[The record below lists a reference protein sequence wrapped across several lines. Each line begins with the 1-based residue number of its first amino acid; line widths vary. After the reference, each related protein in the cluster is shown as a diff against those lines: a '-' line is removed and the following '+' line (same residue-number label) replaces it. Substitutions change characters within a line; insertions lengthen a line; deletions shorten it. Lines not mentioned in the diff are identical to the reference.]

1 MSEKIPRLP
10 DEHLG
15 RAREIVAEKRTKQK
29 CKVCYDRGY
38 IGTNQDNMLVPC
50 SKCVDVEG
58 VMEGWRAYVAETP
71 ALKELYG
78 DYFEDEEEEEGTDEG
93 EDKGEGE
100 GEGESED
107 EGESEKS
114 DKG

>member
-15 RAREIVAEKRTKQK
+15 RAREIVGQKRTKQK

-50 SKCVDVEG
+50 SKCVDVDG

-78 DYFEDEEEEEGTDEG
+78 DYFEDEEEESTDESEG
-93 EDKGEGE
+93 EDKDEEEGGSE
-100 GEGESED
+100 ESD
-107 EGESEKS
+107 RS
-114 DKG
+114 

>member
-15 RAREIVAEKRTKQK
+15 RAREIVADKRTKQK

-78 DYFEDEEEEEGTDEG
+78 DYFEDEKEGNGDENEG
-93 EDKGEGE
+93 EDKDEEGGSKE
-100 GEGESED
+100 
-107 EGESEKS
+107 S
-114 DKG
+114 DKS

>member
-50 SKCVDVEG
+50 SKCVDVDG

-78 DYFEDEEEEEGTDEG
+78 DYFEDEEEESTDESEG
-93 EDKGEGE
+93 EDKDEEEG
-100 GEGESED
+100 GSE
-107 EGESEKS
+107 ES
-114 DKG
+114 DKS

>member
-1 MSEKIPRLP
+1 MSEKIPCLP

-78 DYFEDEEEEEGTDEG
+78 DYFEDEEEEGTDEG
-93 EDKGEGE
+93 EDKGEGVSA
-100 GEGESED
+100 GESE
-107 EGESEKS
+107 ES